1 MKTSVAI
8 FSKNL
13 ELLKEQIPLIKNEF
27 KDYDDFLI
35 FTDSFDSVSIDCS
48 IMSTFYMKFFPGTV
62 IFLNESDYQ
71 NNESKILGQCLLWE
85 NKS

>member
-13 ELLKEQIPLIKNEF
+13 ELLKEQIPLIKNQF

-35 FTDSFDSVSIDCS
+35 FTDSFDNVSVDCS
-48 IMSTFYMKFFPGTV
+48 IISTFYMKFFPGTV
-62 IFLNESDYQ
+62 IFLNESDYK
-71 NNESKILGQCLLWE
+71 NNESKILDHCLLRD
-85 NKS
+85 NK